1 MACRWSHGPEAGN
14 PCGMNHHHLPSD
26 PELADLDRVVLG
38 PAMPGTTR
46 HWSLSPQFGFQSYFD
61 ALALL
66 VKA

>member
-1 MACRWSHGPEAGN
+1 MSKI
-14 PCGMNHHHLPSD
+14 
-26 PELADLDRVVLG
+26 ELTNLDRVALG

-46 HWSLSPQFGFQSYFD
+46 HWALSPQFGFQSYFD

>member
-1 MACRWSHGPEAGN
+1 MSKI
-14 PCGMNHHHLPSD
+14 
-26 PELADLDRVVLG
+26 ELTNLGRVALG

-46 HWSLSPQFGFQSYFD
+46 HWALSPQFGFQSYFD